1 MGRCGGIVGRR
12 NLTGGL
18 CAALAL
24 VGAPGGALADP
35 LARGKAVAE
44 GLAPAGEWPM
54 QDGNPARTRA
64 TPTAFPDGPWVVAWK
79 HTAPADLAGD
89 PCVSGDRVVL
99 GTEVDG
105 GGTSFVEVLRLS
117 DGKPAA
123 PRLPLKS
130 GQPALLATHRDF
142 VVAPSK
148 EGELTMLRIPSGG
161 GRLVAVATMP
171 GFPNP
176 AVIDGDVVA
185 VTSLGIER
193 RRMGA
198 KEPKWSVHLRH
209 PSAGPPSVRAG
220 RVYVVTSG
228 PLHGYVGVRVMLE
241 MFDLETGRDSPLE
254 LGWEPKG
261 RQSGEASRVVVGH
274 ADAYALHPPGLALK
288 QRGPIVGVHVPLE
301 GDRQLGLFDFV
312 GLPLSAGERDFFWVS
327 DPEEEPSLRFADRRR
342 ASKKHPPR
350 TYLQYVIAT
359 PKRHDNLL
367 AHGPFGVVAAGV
379 VHLPGGAFEAE
390 SLHVTRFDTP
400 AVKTRRI
407 PVRETLLEVSGR
419 TLTAWRQQRT
429 ASSTD
434 PGPTLPRTPGAAP
447 MTLAGVAVVG
457 QDGVARTGDFTYAPA
472 TGLLSG
478 PGKAKTSVALDELGL
493 VTDRDGRIVHGPD
506 PDFVLRALSTA
517 AMQRDRGKWL
527 ALARRAVAT
536 RSAAALNLALDDLAA
551 RGGTS
556 DELAPLR
563 LELIKLE
570 KPQGAPP
577 KIDAAIVTECE
588 RARTAL
594 LEAEGDALRRAVATL
609 ADDVP
614 LAYREPLLR
623 AVLVAS
629 PRDPAVADW
638 LRARLPAGFAIEHE
652 PHPGDW
658 IDLIKA
664 VRRVPVKVLEKKK
677 EAPDLTMD
685 ERVFG
690 SLRHTWRPDL
700 VALRSDRLLLV
711 TPVARPSRIARCLSL
726 GELVCTAL
734 DALFEVKADAAP
746 LLDPLNVQLFE
757 SLEEYLARTAA
768 DRRTS
773 EAGLRA
779 LATTVGHYDSEAN
792 LSRLFVPAGDDR
804 FDGVLETVAHEMT
817 HHWVDQRMP
826 RPPECQHRRYT
837 GASPN
842 YFLEEGLATMV
853 EEFRFDLEARTFE
866 PFNPRADSLDV
877 VANAKDLLPF
887 DRVIELSQL
896 EFHRLSREPV
906 HEVPFRWSLGS
917 HRRLSDANMY
927 YAQAGAVCHW
937 LWNADGGKR
946 RDVLRAWVRDFQCG
960 RATKGEAQRRL
971 QLSPQQ
977 VGAAVVAWAREVSG
991 AR

>member
-1 MGRCGGIVGRR
+1 MRGVRGGPTTSSVA
-12 NLTGGL
+12 GGL
-18 CAALAL
+18 IAALAFL
-24 VGAPGGALADP
+24 GAPGGVLADP
-35 LARGKAVAE
+35 VARGKAAAE

-64 TPTAFPDGPWVVAWK
+64 TPTAFPEGPWVVAWK
-79 HTAPADLAGD
+79 HTAPADVAGD

-99 GTEVDG
+99 GTAVDPT
-105 GGTSFVEVLRLS
+105 GTSFVEVLRLS

-130 GQPALLATHRDF
+130 GQPALVATHRDF

-171 GFPNP
+171 GLPDP
-176 AVIDGDVVA
+176 AVVDGDVVA
-185 VTSLGIER
+185 VTSLGVER

-198 KEPKWSVHLRH
+198 KEPKWSAHLRH
-209 PSAGPPSVRAG
+209 PSAGPPAVRAG
-220 RVYVVTSG
+220 KVYVVTSG
-228 PLHGYVGVRVMLE
+228 PLDGYVGRRVMLE
-241 MFDLETGRDSPLE
+241 MFDLETGRGTHLE
-254 LGWEPKG
+254 LGWEPKA
-261 RQSGEASRVVVGH
+261 RQSREASRVVVGR
-274 ADAYALHPPGLALK
+274 ADAYALHPPGIALK
-288 QRGPIVGVHVPLE
+288 ERDPIVGVHLPLE

-312 GLPLSAGERDFFWVS
+312 GPPLSAGERDFFWVS
-327 DPEEEPSLRFADRRR
+327 TPGEAPAMRFADRRR
-342 ASKKHPPR
+342 TSKPHPPR
-350 TYLQYVIAT
+350 TFLQYVIAM
-359 PKRHDNLL
+359 PSRHENLL
-367 AHGPFGVVAAGV
+367 AQAQPGVVAAGV
-379 VHLPGGAFEAE
+379 VLVPGGAFEAE
-390 SLHVTRFDTP
+390 SLHVTRLDVP
-400 AVKTRRI
+400 AVTTRRI

-419 TLTAWRQQRT
+419 TLTAWRRPRS
-429 ASSTD
+429 ASGAD
-434 PGPTLPRTPGAAP
+434 GPTLPRTSGAASV
-447 MTLAGVAVVG
+447 TLTGVSVVG

-472 TGLLSG
+472 TGLLTG
-478 PGKAKTSVALDELGL
+478 PGRAKTSVALEELGL
-493 VTDRDGRIVHGPD
+493 VTDPDGRIVHGPD
-506 PDFVLRALSTA
+506 PEFVLRALSTA
-517 AMQRDRGKWL
+517 AMQRDRSKWL

-609 ADDVP
+609 SDDVP

-638 LRARLPAGFAIEHE
+638 LRARLPAGFAVENE

-768 DRRTS
+768 DRPTS

-779 LATTVGHYDSEAN
+779 LATTVGHYDPEAH

-804 FDGVLETVAHEMT
+804 FDGVLETVAHELT

-826 RPPECQHRRYT
+826 RPTECQHRRYT

-853 EEFRFDLEARTFE
+853 EEFRFDLEERTFD
-866 PFNPRADSLDV
+866 PLNPRADSLDV
-877 VANAKDLLPF
+877 VANSSVLMPF
-887 DRVIELSQL
+887 DRLFELSQL
-896 EFHRLSREPV
+896 EFLRLSREPA
-906 HEVPFRWSLGS
+906 HEVPFRWTLGS
-917 HRRLSDANMY
+917 HRKLSDANIF

-946 RDVLRAWVRDFQCG
+946 RSVLRAWVLDFQCG
-960 RATKGEAQRRL
+960 RSTKGEAKRRL
-971 QLSPQQ
+971 QMSPQDA
-977 VGAAVVAWAREVSG
+977 GAAVVAWAREVS
-991 AR
+991 ARR